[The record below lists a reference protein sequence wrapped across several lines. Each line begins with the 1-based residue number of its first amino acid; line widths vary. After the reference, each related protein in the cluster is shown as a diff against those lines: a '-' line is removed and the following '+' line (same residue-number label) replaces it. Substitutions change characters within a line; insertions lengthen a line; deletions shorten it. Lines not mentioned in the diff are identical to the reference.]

1 MQVRRI
7 GEEQEKGLGNEGPRV
22 AVSHPLPLPF
32 QPQGPILSAPRQHL
46 TPAGTEP

>member
-7 GEEQEKGLGNEGPRV
+7 GEEQEKGLGKEGPRV